1 MTDDNKPPSG
11 PARPDTDYGAD
22 HIQVLQGLDA
32 VRMRPSMYIG
42 SVSSQGLHHLVY
54 EVVDNSIDEAMA
66 GYCDRIE
73 VTVTQAGTVKVKD
86 NGRGIPVDEHPTE
99 KVSGVEVVMTR
110 LHAGGKFDKKTYK
123 VSGGLHGVGVS
134 VVNALSEWLEVE
146 VKRSGK
152 RYRQRYERG
161 VPATPLMPAGD
172 VRKSG
177 TQVHFKPDAEI
188 FETTEF
194 SFEILSKRLRELAFL
209 NKGLYISLTDERTSE
224 FAEFH
229 FKGGIVEFVQYL
241 NRQKSV
247 IHDRP
252 VYLEGLSNDISVEC
266 ALQYNDGYSEQ
277 VLSFVNNIN
286 TVEGGTHLSGFKT
299 ALTRAVNQYL
309 GSESVPK
316 KMKVSGLDGD
326 DTREGL
332 CAVISV
338 RIPEPQFEGQTKAK
352 LGNANVKG
360 LVDSLVYEKLATYLE
375 ENPAVAKK
383 LIEKVVEAARAREAA
398 RKARDMER
406 KKGALS
412 GHSLCGKLADC
423 QSKDPTECELYLVE
437 GESAGGSAKQGRDR
451 KFQAILP
458 LRGKILNVERSRFDR
473 IVSSQEIKN
482 IIMALGTGI
491 GPSGATG
498 VKMENLRYHK
508 VVIMTDAD
516 VDGAHIR
523 TLLLTFFYRQMP
535 ELIERGHLYIAQ
547 PPLYGVK
554 SGQKEEFI
562 KNEEAL
568 REFTLKRYVDERT
581 LSSETAGGELGG
593 EGLKALLKSLLAEN
607 DFKERQLRKGFPSRL
622 WGIIL
627 DAVNSGSG
635 GFADEA
641 WTGKLSAALQGRGI
655 DVTAPVAPPERP
667 PRGENGENGADY
679 DGPPQGYSLL
689 LTNLHDKRRKHVL
702 NQQFL
707 DGELFQKY
715 VKYRETIRGA
725 VTPPYEVRQKDRRY
739 QLDSEEELLTDMET
753 AGQKGL
759 KIQRYKGLG
768 EMNAPQ
774 LWDTTM
780 DPHRR
785 TFLKVKIQD
794 AMDADDIFTILM
806 GGNVE
811 PRRVFIQENALNVR
825 ELDI

>member
-1 MTDDNKPPSG
+1 MSDELTPDGGQEKPDS
-11 PARPDTDYGAD
+11 DYGAD

-32 VRMRPSMYIG
+32 VRKRPSMYIG

-66 GYCDRIE
+66 GYCDRID
-73 VTVTQAGTVKVKD
+73 VTVTQAGSVKVKD

-110 LHAGGKFDKKTYK
+110 LHAGGKFDKKTYS

-161 VPATPLMPAGD
+161 KPVTPLTVAGD
-172 VRKSG
+172 VKKSG
-177 TQVHFKPDAEI
+177 TTVHFKPDAQI

-194 SFEILSKRLRELAFL
+194 EFETLSKRLRELAFL
-209 NKGLYISLTDERTSE
+209 NKGLFISLTDERTTE
-224 FAEFH
+224 YAEFH
-229 FKGGIVEFVQYL
+229 FKGGIVEFVKYL
-241 NRQKSV
+241 NRQKTV
-247 IHDRP
+247 IHEKP
-252 VYLEGLSNDISVEC
+252 VYLEGESTGITVEC
-266 ALQYNDGYSEQ
+266 ALQYNEGYSEQ

-299 ALTRAVNQYL
+299 ALTRAINQYL
-309 GSESVPK
+309 NSDTVPK
-316 KMKVSGLDGD
+316 KLKIPGLDGD

-332 CAVISV
+332 CAVVSV
-338 RIPEPQFEGQTKAK
+338 RVPEPQFEGQTKAK
-352 LGNANVKG
+352 LGNAVVKG
-360 LVDSLVYEKLATYLE
+360 LVDSLVYEKLSVFLE
-375 ENPAVAKK
+375 ENPQVAKK

-406 KKGALS
+406 KKGALA

-482 IIMALGTGI
+482 IITALGTGI
-491 GPSGATG
+491 GPSGAAG

-508 VVIMTDAD
+508 IVIMTDAD

-554 SGQKEEFI
+554 SGQKEIFI

-568 REFTLKRYVDERT
+568 RKYTMDRYIGERT
-581 LSSETAGGELGG
+581 LSGPDGGELAGGELM
-593 EGLKALLKSLLAEN
+593 ELLKSLIAVN

-622 WGIIL
+622 WGIVL
-627 DAVNSGSG
+627 DAAVPGAA
-635 GFADEA
+635 GFLDEA
-641 WTGKLSAALQGRGI
+641 WTARLSDRLQGRGI
-655 DVTAPVAPPERP
+655 DVTPPQAPPP
-667 PRGENGENGADY
+667 IKRGDNGENGHDEDAAK
-679 DGPPQGYSLL
+679 GFSLL
-689 LTNLHDKRRKHVL
+689 LTNLHDKRKRHVL
-702 NQQFL
+702 NQDFL
-707 DGELFQKY
+707 TGELFQKY
-715 VKYRETIRGA
+715 AKLREKIQGA
-725 VTPPYEVRQKDRRY
+725 VKPPYDVRHKERRY
-739 QLDSEEELLTDMET
+739 QLDSEEELLADMESG
-753 AGQKGL
+753 GQKGL

-780 DPHRR
+780 DPGRR

-794 AMDADDIFTILM
+794 AMDADDIFTTLM

-811 PRRVFIQENALNVR
+811 PRREFIQENALNVR